1 MDSLWRKTFQ
11 MPEFEAPTSDIQ
23 TDVLIIGGG
32 IAGLLCARQLADAHV
47 DCALVEADRVCGG
60 ITSDTTAKI
69 TSQHGLIYDR
79 LIRTFGIEKA
89 RLYLDANQQA
99 LRRYKDLCQEIDCD
113 FIQQDAFVYSL
124 QDQRALDVELESLHR
139 LGFEASLSES
149 LPLAFPI
156 VGAVRF
162 PEQAQFHPLKF
173 AAHIARGLNIYEHT
187 KVLELKPGQ
196 AITNHGR
203 ITAGK
208 IIVATHF
215 PLLNKH
221 GGYFMKLYQD
231 RSYVLALKN
240 APVME
245 GMYRDADQK
254 GLSFRSWQDL
264 LLLGGGSHR
273 TGKKGS
279 GWSELE
285 AFARRH
291 YPAAR
296 IEARWATQDCMSLDG
311 VPYIGPYSK
320 ATPNLYV
327 ATGFNKWGMTSAMVA
342 AMILADLIQ
351 GKENPYTKVFAPS
364 RSSLR
369 PQLFLNAGE
378 ATLSLLTPT
387 VPRCPHMG
395 CALKYNRSE
404 RSWDCPCHGSRFQ
417 EDGRLINN
425 PATDDKRM

>member
-11 MPEFEAPTSDIQ
+11 MPEFEALTSDIQ

-32 IAGLLCARQLADAHV
+32 ITGLLCARQLADVHV
-47 DCALVEADRVCGG
+47 DCALVEADRICGG

-99 LRRYKDLCQEIDCD
+99 LRRYKHLCQEIDCD

-124 QDQRALDVELESLHR
+124 NDRRTLDTELEALHR
-139 LGFEASLSES
+139 LGFEASFSES

-196 AITNHGR
+196 TITNHGR
-203 ITAGK
+203 ITAEK

-273 TGKKGS
+273 TGKKGG

-327 ATGFNKWGMTSAMVA
+327 ATGFNKWGMTSAMAA
-342 AMILADLIQ
+342 AMILADLVQ
-351 GKENPYTKVFAPS
+351 GKDNPYGGAFTPS

-369 PQLFLNAGE
+369 PQLFLNATE

-395 CALKYNRSE
+395 CALKYNRTE

-425 PATDDKRM
+425 PATDDKWM

>member
-11 MPEFEAPTSDIQ
+11 MPEFEALTSDIR

-47 DCALVEADRVCGG
+47 DCALVEADRICGG
-60 ITSDTTAKI
+60 ITGDTTAKI
-69 TSQHGLIYDR
+69 TSPHGLVYDR
-79 LIRTFGIEKA
+79 LIRTFGVERA
-89 RLYLDANQQA
+89 RLYLEANQQA
-99 LRRYKDLCQEIDCD
+99 LRRYGELCRVIDCD
-113 FIQQDAFVYSL
+113 FVRQDAFVYSL
-124 QDQRALDVELESLHR
+124 RDRKALNVELEALHR
-139 LGFEASLSES
+139 LGFEASFSES
-149 LPLAFPI
+149 LPLPFPI
-156 VGAVRF
+156 AGAVRF

-173 AAHIARGLNIYEHT
+173 AAHIARGLKIYEHT
-187 KVLELKPGQ
+187 KVLELMPGQ
-196 AITNHGR
+196 AVTHRGR
-203 ITAGK
+203 ITAEK
-208 IIVATHF
+208 IIIATHF

-231 RSYVLALKN
+231 RSYVLAMKN
-240 APVME
+240 VTVIE

-254 GLSFRSWQDL
+254 GLSFRSWRDL

-273 TGKKGS
+273 TGKNG
-279 GWSELE
+279 GWGELE
-285 AFARRH
+285 EFVH
-291 YPAAR
+291 HYYPAAQ

-311 VPYIGPYSK
+311 VPYIGQYSRT
-320 ATPNLYV
+320 TPNLYV
-327 ATGFNKWGMTSAMVA
+327 ATGFNKWGMTSAMAA
-342 AMILADLIQ
+342 AMILADLVQ
-351 GKENPYTKVFAPS
+351 GVDNPYAGVFAPS

-369 PQLFLNAGE
+369 PQLFLNAAE

-395 CALKYNRSE
+395 CALKYNRVE

-417 EDGRLINN
+417 EDGRLIDN